1 MNGYVN
7 MTNNYNQ
14 ILLIG
19 PIVFA
24 ELEDRISG
32 KTALVIANEPAALEK
47 YCDEQEVEYPSLMPT
62 QDRWHGLIYVVD
74 DGQVKSKII
83 LSDMDVI
90 GMGAISSYAVH
101 VHDGAA
107 TAVCPSYKTAGDIK
121 ALLERGGRLKV
132 ISVLPGDAAPP
143 STQ

>member
-7 MTNNYNQ
+7 MTNNYKQ

-62 QDRWHGLIYVVD
+62 QDRWQDPIYAVD
-74 DGQVKSKII
+74 DG
-83 LSDMDVI
+83 DVR
-90 GMGAISSYAVH
+90 
-101 VHDGAA
+101 AA
-107 TAVCPSYKTAGDIK
+107 
-121 ALLERGGRLKV
+121 GGRGVRKK
-132 ISVLPGDAAPP
+132 SGDAAEGPRCQDR
-143 STQ
+143 SRHQLQQYMRRQMGLT